1 MNISNCFN
9 PQYLSKL
16 ENDFS
21 NSVELD
27 KTLLIQ
33 RFSPNS
39 SKHAFMFLNQFKST
53 QPVPTKPFWERKQV
67 ESDVLISETFNQYFA
82 SVYQVSE
89 SSPSAGGSL
98 ADSVIK
104 LSEVD
109 VSPSIVGE
117 LLAKCKETRSTD
129 NITAFIYKSCHSLHS
144 PLVSFLFLSII
155 QSCVWPDSWKTALIT
170 PVFKSGSPYDITN
183 YRPVSILPPLS
194 LIFERILFNYI
205 YPRVQYKVSNAQHGF
220 RKKRS
225 TITQMLSYLNEVYHT
240 HDAKIPCA
248 AMYFDFSKAFDS
260 VRHDIIVQK
269 FAAFGFDDFF
279 HRSFDFLSFKPFSVC

>member
-1 MNISNCFN
+1 MNNSNCVN
-9 PQYLSKL
+9 PQYLSQL

-39 SKHAFMFLNQFKST
+39 SRHVFMFLNQFKST
-53 QPVPTKPFWERKQV
+53 QPVPTKLFWGRKQV

-98 ADSVIK
+98 ADSEIK

-129 NITAFIYKSCHSLHS
+129 NIPAFIYKSCHSILS

-155 QSCVWPDSWKTALIT
+155 QSCLARFLENCIHHSCFQIW
-170 PVFKSGSPYDITN
+170 
-183 YRPVSILPPLS
+183 
-194 LIFERILFNYI
+194 
-205 YPRVQYKVSNAQHGF
+205 
-220 RKKRS
+220 
-225 TITQMLSYLNEVYHT
+225 
-240 HDAKIPCA
+240 
-248 AMYFDFSKAFDS
+248 FSF
-260 VRHDIIVQK
+260 
-269 FAAFGFDDFF
+269 
-279 HRSFDFLSFKPFSVC
+279 